1 MVQRRELLRG
11 ALGALAAAAVAPP
24 GESAKAQ
31 GSVQEQGVPFTR
43 DGLLARARDFLK
55 QPFAAPSAELPD
67 YFARLTRE
75 QFEATELLPEAR
87 VWASERKNFTI
98 EPLLRGWVYG
108 APVKIFLVDGGKA
121 ELLRPASQQYS
132 FGSQKPPDRLPE
144 SAFAG
149 FRVWPSFA
157 AGQTAPGAACLQ
169 FLGANF
175 YRAKAAGQR
184 KWGVTARG
192 LSIRTADP
200 GEEYPVFREF
210 YVETPP
216 AGEDTLVIH
225 ALLDSASVVG
235 VYTFTLRTN
244 EATILDV
251 ELTLLPRVE
260 LDHIGLASLA
270 GASFFTPLD
279 QRRLDDIRPAASE
292 MNGLQIHTGGNEW
305 LWRPL
310 SNRNS
315 LQFSSFIDANP
326 KGFGFLTR
334 NRDIAAYQDDDEHW
348 EQRPSIWIEPHHD
361 WGEGSVQLVEIPS
374 ESELNQNI
382 VAYWRPKDRL
392 AANSEKKFAYRQF
405 WCWSPPTRPPLA
417 VVSAA
422 RSGRGALPKH
432 RRFVVVFSG
441 EALGDPARP
450 PAQASLS
457 AKPGSFLKLHD
468 EFDPASKTHRVVF
481 ELDPNGE
488 TFSELRLELKVGEEK
503 VSESWI
509 YRWTL

>member
-1 MVQRRELLRG
+1 MKG
-11 ALGALAAAAVAPP
+11 ALGALAAAVVPP
-24 GESAKAQ
+24 GDKAMAQ
-31 GSVQEQGVPFTR
+31 GSGQEQSFPFTR
-43 DGLLARARDFLK
+43 DGLMARARDLLK
-55 QPFAAPSAELPD
+55 QPFAAPGAELPD
-67 YFARLTRE
+67 YFARLSRE
-75 QFEATELLPEAR
+75 QYEATEVRPEAR
-87 VWASERKNFTI
+87 IWSKEQKNFTI
-98 EPLLRGWVYG
+98 EPVLRGWVYG
-108 APVKIFLVDGGKA
+108 APVKIFLVEGGTGA
-121 ELLRPASQQYS
+121 PLRPALQQFS
-132 FGSQKPPDRLPE
+132 FGSQKPPERLPE
-144 SAFAG
+144 QAIAG
-149 FRVWPSFA
+149 FRVWPNGPS
-157 AGQTAPGAACLQ
+157 GKPMDGAACLQ
-169 FLGANF
+169 FLGASF
-175 YRAKAAGQR
+175 YRAKAAGQK

-200 GEEYPVFREF
+200 GEEYPIFREF
-210 YVETPP
+210 YIETPP

-225 ALLDSASVVG
+225 ALLDSPSVVG
-235 VYTFTLRTN
+235 VYMFTLRSV
-244 EATILDV
+244 EATIIDV
-251 ELTLLPRVE
+251 ELTLLPRVD

-279 QRRLDDIRPAASE
+279 QRRLDDIRPAACE
-292 MNGLQIHTGGNEW
+292 MNGLQIHTGNNEW

-315 LQFSSFIDANP
+315 LQFSSFIDVNP

-334 NRDIAAYQDDDEHW
+334 NRDIAAYQDDNEHW

-374 ESELNQNI
+374 ESEFNQNI
-382 VAYWRPKDRL
+382 IAYWRPKDRL
-392 AANSEKKFAYRQF
+392 AANSERKFAYRQF

-422 RSGRGALPKH
+422 RSGRGGAPKR

-450 PAQASLS
+450 PSQASLS
-457 AKPGSFLKLHD
+457 AKPGACVKLHD
-468 EFDPASKTHRVVF
+468 EFDAASKTHRVVF

-488 TFSELRLELKVGEEK
+488 TYSELRLELKAGDEQI
-503 VSESWI
+503 SESWI

>member
-1 MVQRRELLRG
+1 MVERRDLLKG
-11 ALGALAAAAVAPP
+11 ALGALAAAVAPP
-24 GESAKAQ
+24 VEQAMAQ
-31 GSVQEQGVPFTR
+31 GAGQEQGITFTR
-43 DGLLARARDFLK
+43 DGLLARARDLLK
-55 QPFAAPSAELPD
+55 QPFAAPTAELPD
-67 YFARLTRE
+67 YFARLSRE
-75 QFEATELLPEAR
+75 QYEAAEMRPEAR
-87 VWASERKNFTI
+87 VWANDQKNFTL
-98 EPLLRGWVYG
+98 EPLFRGWVYA
-108 APVKIFLVDGGKA
+108 APVKIFLVEGGKA
-121 ELLRPASQQYS
+121 ELLRPALPQFS
-132 FGSQKPPDRLPE
+132 FGAQKPPDRLPE
-144 SAFAG
+144 WAFAG
-149 FRVWPSFA
+149 LRVWPNGA
-157 AGQTAPGAACLQ
+157 AGKPMEGAACLQ

-175 YRAKAAGQR
+175 YRAKASGQK

-210 YVETPP
+210 YIETPA
-216 AGEDTLVIH
+216 AGDDTLVIH
-225 ALLDSASVVG
+225 ALLDSPSVVG
-235 VYTFTLRTN
+235 AYMFTLRTV

-251 ELTLLPRVE
+251 EFTLLPRVE
-260 LDHIGLASLA
+260 LDHIGVASLA

-292 MNGLQIHTGGNEW
+292 MNGLQIHTGNNEW

-315 LQFSSFIDANP
+315 LQFSSFLDANP

-334 NRDIAAYQDDDEHW
+334 NRDIASYQDDDEHW

-382 VAYWRPKDRL
+382 IAYWRPKDRL
-392 AANSEKKFAYRQF
+392 PANSEKKFAYRQF
-405 WCWSPPTRPPLA
+405 WCWSPPTRPPDA

-422 RSGRGALPKH
+422 RSGRGVAPKH

-441 EALGDPARP
+441 DALGDPARP
-450 PAQASLS
+450 PAQANLS
-457 AKPGSFLKLHD
+457 AKPGNHVKLHD
-468 EFDPASKTHRVVF
+468 EFDPPSKTHRVVF
-481 ELDPNGE
+481 ELDPAGE
-488 TFSELRLELKVGEEK
+488 TFSELRLELKSGDEQ